1 MHGEIK
7 HLYRHHAFLY
17 SRLMTDNGGIFVCR
31 LRHIALAGN
40 STNKVVYQHILFCN
54 FILIGFSLFIT

>member
-40 STNKVVYQHILFCN
+40 STNKVIFQQVFIN
-54 FILIGFSLFIT
+54 FFLIDF

>member
-40 STNKVVYQHILFCN
+40 STNKVIKLINEFLK
-54 FILIGFSLFIT
+54 FILIV

>member
-40 STNKVVYQHILFCN
+40 STNKVIFQYIFLVIF
-54 FILIGFSLFIT
+54 